1 MVYLLLVIA
10 TVSIS
15 DIRDL
20 VSQNRKKDLYVY
32 AVFMLLVA
40 AFAIFYFSDPARDS
54 FSKIIFSIAGKG
66 D

>member
-40 AFAIFYFSDPARDS
+40 AFAIFYFSDSARDS

>member
-54 FSKIIFSIAGKG
+54 FQK
-66 D
+66 